1 MAKELW
7 KGNEAIGEAAIRAGC
22 EAYFGYPI
30 TPQSEV
36 PEYMSLHMPEH
47 GRVFLQSESEVATIN
62 MLYGAGGAGIRV
74 MTTSSSPGIALM
86 QEGISYMAGAEVPCV
101 IGNCMRGGPGLGT
114 IQPSQ
119 SDYFQMTRG
128 GGNGDYNNIVL
139 APSNIQETV
148 DLIQEAFDLADL
160 YRNPTMI
167 CVDGLIGQM
176 MEPIEWHD
184 VPHRELPPKDWATTG
199 KNGRDH
205 TNVINSLYIDP
216 VPCEQNNIRL
226 QKKFKLME
234 KNEVRYAEHDLDDAE
249 VVLVAYGTPAR
260 ICLSALEML
269 REKGVKAGMFRPISL
284 WPYPYEQLREV
295 ASRDQVKAVCV
306 VEMSAGQMLEDV
318 KLSVYDRKPI
328 FFHGNMGG
336 VHPTAEA
343 ICEFVENSLKE
354 VK

>member
-1 MAKELW
+1 M
-7 KGNEAIGEAAIRAGC
+7 
-22 EAYFGYPI
+22 
-30 TPQSEV
+30 
-36 PEYMSLHMPEH
+36 
-47 GRVFLQSESEVATIN
+47 
-62 MLYGAGGAGIRV
+62 
-74 MTTSSSPGIALM
+74 
-86 QEGISYMAGAEVPCV
+86 PCV
-101 IGNCMRGGPGLGT
+101 IVNCMRGGPGLGT